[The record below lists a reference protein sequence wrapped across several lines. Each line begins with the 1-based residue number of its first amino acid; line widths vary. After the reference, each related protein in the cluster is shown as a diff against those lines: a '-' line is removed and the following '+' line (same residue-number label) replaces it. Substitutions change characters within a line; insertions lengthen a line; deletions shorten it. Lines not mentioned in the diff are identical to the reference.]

1 MITCLRNGKGE
12 IEGIGGLFDGRYHG
26 QGERIGGLLD
36 RNGGGE
42 IIVKRRKLDWS
53 KNSKPRRRIRDGKEL
68 QGWVGK
74 SVKNDVSGS

>member
-1 MITCLRNGKGE
+1 MARVKLKE
-12 IEGIGGLFDGRYHG
+12 LEAYSIGVTNRL
-26 QGERIGGLLD
+26 EACSD
-36 RNGGGE
+36 RNGGEE

-53 KNSKPRRRIRDGKEL
+53 KNSKPRRRIHDGKEL